1 MMELREIEELVK
13 AVNRNAIKALLR
25 NAAIMQDPKSSPEM
39 RAQAEANVKA
49 IAYNKPLPKPPGAPK
64 QKKVKAAAAEQAT
77 QLVQTPTPQTPAAA
91 APISPEAPVAQPKLK
106 LKYSPAYQHYGVSED
121 MWNATPH
128 AHQELFNHHNEVMA
142 GKHPDLMHI
151 KSAVEAAKPKMIK
164 KSLEQL
170 FNLFTELKKSL

>member
-1 MMELREIEELVK
+1 MELREIEELVK

-77 QLVQTPTPQTPAAA
+77 QLAQAPQTQTPAAA
-91 APISPEAPVAQPKLK
+91 APPVVQPKVK
-106 LKYSPAYQHYGVSED
+106 LKYSPVYQHYGVTQD

-128 AHQELFNHHNEVMA
+128 AHQDLFNHHNEVMA

-170 FNLFTELKKSL
+170 FDLFSELKKRL

>member
-1 MMELREIEELVK
+1 MMELKEIEELIK
-13 AVNRNAIKALLR
+13 TVNRNAIKALLR
-25 NAAIMQDPKSSPEM
+25 NAAIMKDPNSTPEL

-49 IAYNKPLPKPPGAPK
+49 ISYNKPLPKPPGAPR

-77 QLVQTPTPQTPAAA
+77 QLVQSPLTQTPAAA
-91 APISPEAPVAQPKLK
+91 VPPQSAKLQPNVK
-106 LKYSPAYQHYGVSED
+106 LKYSPAYQHYGVSQEHWD
-121 MWNATPH
+121 KAQPD
-128 AHQELFNHHNEVMA
+128 AHQALFAHHNEVMG

-170 FNLFTELKKSL
+170 FDLFSELKKRL